1 LRAQNL
7 QLSVGF
13 AVARLVLSFG
23 IAVGVSEL
31 LGLSGIAQGALVLQG
46 VMPAAVF
53 NYLFAA
59 RYERA
64 VEDVAGIVL
73 ASTLLTGA
81 LLPFIVSYVLWLS
94 G

>member
-1 LRAQNL
+1 
-7 QLSVGF
+7 
-13 AVARLVLSFG
+13 LVLSFT
-23 IAVGVSEL
+23 IAVAVSEL
-31 LGLSGIAQGALVLQG
+31 LGLSGVAQGALVLQG

-59 RYERA
+59 RYDRA

-73 ASTLLTGA
+73 ASTLMTGV
-81 LLPFIVSYVLWLS
+81 LLPAIVSYVLRLAA